1 MDDQV
6 IAPPRVVL
14 RVNGVARELAVD
26 PRARLLDVLREE
38 CGLTGTKDGCGEGE
52 CGACTVLLDGRARC
66 ACLIPV
72 GAAAAGELTTIEGL
86 RGDPAGECLVEEFR
100 RAGAVQCG
108 FCTPGFLVAAWS
120 AVAGGECANADAVT
134 ASLAG
139 NLCRCTGY
147 APIRDA
153 VARVAEQ
160 VRPRPVPP
168 AAAAQSAVLG
178 QSAALGR
185 PGVDRRFLKP
195 ATLDEAHAVL
205 ARLGG
210 SAVLV
215 AGGTHVMAA
224 GGLEE
229 SDAVAVW
236 LGGLSELFRIESTP
250 GRLRIGAAVSWA
262 RLRRDAQVA
271 ALAPAL
277 AQAAARVGG
286 PQIQEAGTLG
296 GNLVNA
302 APGADGVPPL
312 AIHRAEVELSS
323 AAGTRRVP
331 VSEFAVA
338 PGATLLRAG
347 EILTAVEIPV
357 PVHSPAGGL
366 EFFAKV
372 GPRRGRAVIDK
383 VSVAVTAA
391 RTGDRLTDVRI
402 ALGAAGPTVLLAT
415 EAARLLM
422 AGPLDAARIA
432 AAAKAAAA
440 ITNPIDD
447 IRPIADHRRRVVAGL
462 LIRELSARLDIPFQ
476 AGSTR

>member
-1 MDDQV
+1 VDDQV

-14 RVNGVARELAVD
+14 RVNGAARKLAVD

-72 GAAAAGELTTIEGL
+72 GVAAAGELTTIEGL
-86 RGDPAGECLVEEFR
+86 RGDPAGECLVEELR

-120 AVAGGECANADAVT
+120 AVDRGECTDAESVT

-153 VARVAEQ
+153 VARVAERLPPGLPGQ
-160 VRPRPVPP
+160 P
-168 AAAAQSAVLG
+168 AAPGAAPSTIGGAD
-178 QSAALGR
+178 
-185 PGVDRRFLKP
+185 PRFLAP
-195 ATLDEAHAVL
+195 ATLEDAHAVL

-210 SAVLV
+210 NAVLV

-224 GGLEE
+224 GALDE

-236 LGGLSELFRIESTP
+236 LGGLAELSRIELTP
-250 GRLRIGAAVSWA
+250 GWLRIGAAVSWA
-262 RLRRDAQVA
+262 RLRRDARVA
-271 ALAPAL
+271 RLAPAL
-277 AQAAARVGG
+277 AEAAARVGG

-302 APGADGVPPL
+302 APGADGAPPL
-312 AIHRAEVELSS
+312 AIHRAELELSS
-323 AAGTRRVP
+323 AAGIRRVP
-331 VSEFAVA
+331 VGEFAVA

-357 PVHSPAGGL
+357 PAHPPAGRL
-366 EFFAKV
+366 EFFVKV

-391 RTGDRLTDVRI
+391 RAGDRLTDVRI
-402 ALGAAGPTVLLAT
+402 ALGSAGPTVLLAS

-422 AGPLDAARIA
+422 AGPVDAARIA
-432 AAAKAAAA
+432 AAGRAAAA
-440 ITNPIDD
+440 IADPIDD
-447 IRPIADHRRRVVAGL
+447 VRPTAEHRRRVVAGL
-462 LIRELSARLDIPFQ
+462 LIRELSARLGVPFD
-476 AGSTR
+476 GGRTR

>member
-1 MDDQV
+1 
-6 IAPPRVVL
+6 
-14 RVNGVARELAVD
+14 
-26 PRARLLDVLREE
+26 
-38 CGLTGTKDGCGEGE
+38 
-52 CGACTVLLDGRARC
+52 VLLDGQARC

-86 RGDPAGECLVEEFR
+86 RGDPVGECLVQEFR

-120 AVAGGECANADAVT
+120 AVARGECADADAVT

-147 APIRDA
+147 APIRHA
-153 VARVAEQ
+153 VAQVADQ
-160 VRPRPVPP
+160 VPPRPVASVLDGP
-168 AAAAQSAVLG
+168 AVLG
-178 QSAALGR
+178 QPAQPAGQD
-185 PGVDRRFLKP
+185 PRFLVP
-195 ATLDEAHAVL
+195 AMLEDAHAAL

-229 SDAVAVW
+229 SDAVGVW
-236 LGGLSELFRIESTP
+236 LGGLAELSRIESTP
-250 GRLRIGAAVSWA
+250 GSLRIGAAVSWA
-262 RLRRDAQVA
+262 RLRRDPRVA
-271 ALAPAL
+271 RFVPAL

-331 VSEFAVA
+331 VTEFAIG

-357 PVHSPAGGL
+357 PAHRPAGRL
-366 EFFAKV
+366 ELFVKV

-391 RTGDRLTDVRI
+391 RAGDRLTDVRI
-402 ALGAAGPTVLLAT
+402 ALGAAGPTVLLAS

-432 AAAKAAAA
+432 AAGKAAAA
-440 ITNPIDD
+440 IADPIDD
-447 IRPIADHRRRVVAGL
+447 IRPTADHRRRVVAGL
-462 LIRELSARLDIPFQ
+462 LVRELSARLGIPFD
-476 AGSTR
+476 GGRTR

>member
-14 RVNGVARELAVD
+14 RLNGVARELAVD

-72 GAAAAGELTTIEGL
+72 GVAAAGELTTIEGL

-120 AVAGGECANADAVT
+120 AVARGECADAEAVT

-153 VARVAEQ
+153 VTRVAEQ
-160 VRPRPVPP
+160 LPPGLRGQP
-168 AAAAQSAVLG
+168 AAPASSTIGHA
-178 QSAALGR
+178 
-185 PGVDRRFLKP
+185 PGAGADPRFLAP
-195 ATLDEAHAVL
+195 ATLEDAHAAL

-210 SAVLV
+210 NAVLV

-224 GGLEE
+224 GALDE
-229 SDAVAVW
+229 SDSVGVW
-236 LGGLSELFRIESTP
+236 LGGLAELLRIEATP
-250 GRLRIGAAVSWA
+250 GSLRIGAAVSWA
-262 RLRRDAQVA
+262 RLRRDARVA
-271 ALAPAL
+271 RLAPAL

-302 APGADGVPPL
+302 APGADGAPPL
-312 AIHRAEVELSS
+312 AIHRAELELSS
-323 AAGTRRVP
+323 AAGIRRVP
-331 VSEFAVA
+331 VSEFGVA

-357 PVHSPAGGL
+357 PAHPPAGRL
-366 EFFAKV
+366 EFFVKV

-391 RTGDRLTDVRI
+391 RAGDRLTAVRI
-402 ALGAAGPTVLLAT
+402 ALGAAGPTVLLAS

-422 AGPLDAARIA
+422 AGPVDAARIA
-432 AAAKAAAA
+432 AAGKAAAA
-440 ITNPIDD
+440 IADPIDD
-447 IRPIADHRRRVVAGL
+447 VRPTADHRRRLVAGL
-462 LIRELSARLDIPFQ
+462 LIRELSARLGIPFQ
-476 AGSTR
+476 AGSPR